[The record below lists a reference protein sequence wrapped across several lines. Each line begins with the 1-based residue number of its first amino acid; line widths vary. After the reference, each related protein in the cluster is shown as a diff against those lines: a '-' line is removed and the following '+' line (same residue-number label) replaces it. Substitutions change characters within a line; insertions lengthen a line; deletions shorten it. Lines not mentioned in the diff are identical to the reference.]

1 MNTATLSDV
10 QNFMDRITTTP
21 ERTPGRFL
29 VYGDGGLGKTSWA
42 AYSRNPIFA
51 MSRGE
56 TGLETLINSGQISPT
71 PSISLEKWE
80 ESEQF
85 VDWLLNERHDY
96 GTLVFDAING
106 FEHMLYEYVCKKDY
120 GGVWT
125 GGKDSFMSWYQG
137 HRHATTY
144 WSAFFDKLD
153 ELRKKRNMSIIL
165 LCHQQVTNYDNPEG
179 ADYHRIIPD
188 MYKDQYHLVKK
199 WCDAVLHFS
208 FLTETKEDSRGKVKG
223 LGGQSR
229 VCYTE
234 RKAAFDAK
242 NRYGLPSMF
251 SLGDSAQEGWSNFVN
266 LFKKGKEGK

>member
-106 FEHMLYEYVCKKDY
+106 FEHMLYEHVCNKDY

-153 ELRKKRNMSIIL
+153 ELRKNVICLSSCCAISRLRTMTIL
-165 LCHQQVTNYDNPEG
+165 KEPITIG
-179 ADYHRIIPD
+179 SFRICIRINITSLRSGV
-188 MYKDQYHLVKK
+188 ML
-199 WCDAVLHFS
+199 F
-208 FLTETKEDSRGKVKG
+208 
-223 LGGQSR
+223 
-229 VCYTE
+229 YTS
-234 RKAAFDAK
+234 
-242 NRYGLPSMF
+242 PS
-251 SLGDSAQEGWSNFVN
+251 LLKPRRIVVE
-266 LFKKGKEGK
+266 K